1 MHSSFN
7 SCTVT
12 SLALRG
18 WQGNGLRPPSGNHVP
33 GHHTGSMGDVFKS
46 NELRTGSKQRRK
58 INCPAVETGRGGKRG
73 TVGFHIFKVNY
84 ELTSA
89 SV

>member
-1 MHSSFN
+1 MDSGHLLG
-7 SCTVT
+7 TM
-12 SLALRG
+12 SLG
-18 WQGNGLRPPSGNHVP
+18 ITQVQWEI
-33 GHHTGSMGDVFKS
+33 VFKS